1 MKLFS
6 ATYYLI
12 KWPEE
17 DTHSIVPKSKV
28 STPVEELATG
38 AMCKVKG
45 FEKFLSQIVAEGT
58 REEMNKKLD
67 DIVGE
72 EGDKENE
79 PPARK
84 RKRKNLEDGPSTKKA
99 RTVNKPPPK
108 NQIKTPSRQKKGG
121 KKVGSIL
128 LVTSGPSTESNA
140 PGSSSPKPTTSSPHS
155 SLEST
160 SPPPIPPK
168 PTKPPPIPPKPTNP
182 PPSFLVPL
190 SLHIPYV

>member
-1 MKLFS
+1 M
-6 ATYYLI
+6 
-12 KWPEE
+12 
-17 DTHSIVPKSKV
+17 
-28 STPVEELATG
+28 EELATG
-38 AMCKVKG
+38 PMCKVKG

-108 NQIKTPSRQKKGG
+108 NQIKTPSQQKQ
-121 KKVGSIL
+121 VA
-128 LVTSGPSTESNA
+128 TCSTN
-140 PGSSSPKPTTSSPHS
+140 H
-155 SLEST
+155 
-160 SPPPIPPK
+160 
-168 PTKPPPIPPKPTNP
+168 
-182 PPSFLVPL
+182 
-190 SLHIPYV
+190 